1 MHLLSSKCAESID
14 LLKKSIAKSL
24 PYIKQ
29 TEQNLNQCPVE
40 VILGRA
46 PHLPWGSTEVLSETF
61 DFNFTFKIFFQLFL
75 KLLF

>member
-40 VILGRA
+40 VILIVCMNEMPRE
-46 PHLPWGSTEVLSETF
+46 S
-61 DFNFTFKIFFQLFL
+61 
-75 KLLF
+75 